1 MPGQRHSGRPR
12 TQGSWGPRLA
22 GLAVIVI
29 VALAGTVAYLL
40 AFHPGTSNS
49 PASLPSHV
57 ASTQTVGLLAQAG
70 AAPSQDSQDSS
81 MIQLLSS
88 RRLASFVPVDLA
100 QQQDGQ
106 PEWIADTMAGGSY
119 IFIYLPN
126 SQCLGSAG
134 TQLAL
139 QRCNLGSRQ
148 RWRRVGNGVSEDG
161 HIFYQYANL
170 ADGKCISRADSA
182 GGGTY
187 SAGLAAC
194 GSHPASQ
201 LLAFWWTA
209 D

>member
-40 AFHPGTSNS
+40 AFHPGTSDS
-49 PASLPSHV
+49 PTALPSHV
-57 ASTQTVGLLAQAG
+57 ASTQTVGLLAQAS
-70 AAPSQDSQDSS
+70 AASSQDGS

-88 RRLASFVPVDLA
+88 RRQADFVPVDLA

-126 SQCLGSAG
+126 SECLGSAG
-134 TQLAL
+134 KQLTL

-148 RWRRVGNGVSEDG
+148 RWRRLGNGVSDNG
-161 HIFYQYANL
+161 HLFYQYANL
-170 ADGKCISRADSA
+170 ADGKCISRAGSS
-182 GGGTY
+182 GSGNY

-194 GSHPASQ
+194 GSDPASQ

>member
-12 TQGSWGPRLA
+12 TQGSWGPRLT

-40 AFHPGTSNS
+40 AFHPGTSS
-49 PASLPSHV
+49 PPSSLPSRV

-70 AAPSQDSQDSS
+70 AAPSQDGS

-88 RRLASFVPVDLA
+88 RRQASFVPVDLA

-106 PEWIADTMAGGSY
+106 PEWIADTMTGGSY
-119 IFIYLPN
+119 IFIYLPT
-126 SQCLGSAG
+126 SECMGSAG
-134 TQLAL
+134 TRVTL

-148 RWRRVGNGVSEDG
+148 RWRRLGNGVSEDG
-161 HIFYQYANL
+161 HDFYQYANL
-170 ADGKCISRADSA
+170 ADGKCISRAGSSC
-182 GGGTY
+182 GGNF

-194 GSHPASQ
+194 GSESPSQ